1 MGETLEKMGESNINK
16 YGDERFYIKNIDDYH
31 YIGNLRIYSQIF
43 FKLIMDCFNKNS
55 NINMTENLQEF
66 FDRGCE
72 YSGTQEQINDWTQE
86 TIKELD
92 SKTTSYFDD
101 CLITNYDGSEILGGL
116 DDFVNIFW
124 DKAIEGILNVVV
136 TEN

>member
-1 MGETLEKMGESNINK
+1 MIDL
-16 YGDERFYIKNIDDYH
+16 DDYFSDFSPEE
-31 YIGNLRIYSQIF
+31 YVEQTGEYFTQLERENMIEKLR
-43 FKLIMDCFNKNS
+43 
-55 NINMTENLQEF
+55 EF

-72 YSGTQEQINDWTQE
+72 YSGTQEQIDDWTQE

-101 CLITNYDGSEILGGL
+101 CLITNYDGSEILGSL

>member
-1 MGETLEKMGESNINK
+1 MIDL
-16 YGDERFYIKNIDDYH
+16 DDYFSDFSPEE
-31 YIGNLRIYSQIF
+31 YVEQTGEYFTQLERENMIEKLR
-43 FKLIMDCFNKNS
+43 
-55 NINMTENLQEF
+55 EF

-72 YSGTQEQINDWTQE
+72 YSGTQEQIDDWTQE